1 MNSRSPV
8 MLRGVE
14 PVSETNPWVRSTGEA
29 APAPVAVAP
38 QATGPVTV
46 TAPHAGVPAPAPGE
60 RLPQRPTSSTAT
72 LWWLGV
78 HGGAG
83 ETSLARLAVGTQAAG
98 HAWPMST
105 MPGIPSRV
113 VLVARTHYA
122 GLMAAQQAA
131 REWASG
137 SLGDAVRL
145 DGLLLVP
152 DQPGRLPKPLRQLA
166 QLVAG
171 GVPRSWTAP
180 WVDAWRFGPIDLSV
194 ELPRGLSALFS
205 DLSLLPSVSRT

>member
-1 MNSRSPV
+1 M
-8 MLRGVE
+8 
-14 PVSETNPWVRSTGEA
+14 SETNPWVRSTGDA
-29 APAPVAVAP
+29 APVPIAVAS
-38 QATGPVTV
+38 QATGPVVV
-46 TAPHAGVPAPAPGE
+46 TAPQGGVPAPHPEE
-60 RLPQRPTSSTAT
+60 RLPQRPTTSTAT

-83 ETSLARLAVGTQAAG
+83 ETSLSLLAVGTQAAG
-98 HAWPMST
+98 HAWPMPN

-137 SLGDAVRL
+137 SLGDAIRL
-145 DGLLLVP
+145 DGLVLVP

-166 QLVAG
+166 QVVAG
-171 GVPRSWTAP
+171 GVPRNWTAP
-180 WVDAWRFGPIDLSV
+180 WMDSWRFSPIDPSA
-194 ELPRGLSALFS
+194 ELPRGLRAMFS
-205 DLSLLPSVSRT
+205 DLSLLPSVTRT

>member
-1 MNSRSPV
+1 M
-8 MLRGVE
+8 
-14 PVSETNPWVRSTGEA
+14 SETNPWVRSTGDA
-29 APAPVAVAP
+29 APAPIAVAS
-38 QATGPVTV
+38 QAPGPVVV
-46 TAPHAGVPAPAPGE
+46 TAPQGGVPAPPPE
-60 RLPQRPTSSTAT
+60 KRLPQRPTTSTST

-83 ETSLARLAVGTQAAG
+83 ETSLSRLAVGTQAAG
-98 HAWPMST
+98 HAWPMPN

-137 SLGDAVRL
+137 SLGDAIRL
-145 DGLLLVP
+145 DGLVLVP
-152 DQPGRLPKPLRQLA
+152 DQPGRLPKSLRQLA

-171 GVPRSWTAP
+171 GVPRNWTAP
-180 WVDAWRFGPIDLSV
+180 WMDSWRFGPIDPSA
-194 ELPRGLSALFS
+194 ELPRGLRAMFS